1 MQESPLARI
10 EFPAQTSG
18 TIPEDRT
25 CFRFWRELD
34 MPEHIGTHSLM
45 VARIATCLAT
55 WAEQRGMEVR
65 IQEVRAAALLHDLGK
80 AYTISH
86 QGSHS
91 QIGASLVM
99 QRLGNPAIA
108 QGVIHHVHWPGEL
121 DLERHFLPLAVL
133 YADKRV
139 VHDRIV
145 SVRERF
151 EDILCRYAHSF
162 ERMQKIYRSHARVL
176 ALEKLFTQS
185 LEVDL
190 DAYPFDR
197 RGMVQREGGL
207 PQGS

>member
-1 MQESPLARI
+1 MQDTSLARI
-10 EFPAQTSG
+10 TFPAQSSG
-18 TIPEDRT
+18 IVPDDQT
-25 CFRFWRELD
+25 CFRLWRELD
-34 MPEHIGTHSLM
+34 MPEHIGAHSLM

-55 WAEQRGMEVR
+55 WAEQAGWAIRV
-65 IQEVRAAALLHDLGK
+65 QEVRAAALLHDLGK
-80 AYTISH
+80 AYTIAH

-99 QRLGNPAIA
+99 QHLGNPAIA

-121 DLERHFLPLAVL
+121 NVRRHFLPLAVL

-145 SVRERF
+145 SIRERF
-151 EDILCRYAHSF
+151 EDIVSRYAHSF
-162 ERMQKIYRSHARVL
+162 ERMQRIYRSHARVL

-190 DAYPFDR
+190 NAYPFDR
-197 RGMVQREGGL
+197 RGMVQ
-207 PQGS
+207 

>member
-1 MQESPLARI
+1 MQDSPLAHIR
-10 EFPAQTSG
+10 FTARSTG
-18 TIPEDRT
+18 TIPEDQT
-25 CFRFWRELD
+25 CFQFWRELD

-45 VARIATCLAT
+45 VARIATSLAT
-55 WAEQRGMEVR
+55 WAKQRGWDVR

-80 AYTISH
+80 AYTIVH

-121 DLERHFLPLAVL
+121 NLERHFLPLTVL

-151 EDILCRYAHSF
+151 EDIVSRYAHSF

-176 ALEKLFTQS
+176 ALEKLLTQS
-185 LEVDL
+185 LEVDVH
-190 DAYPFDR
+190 AYPFDR